1 MGQAADVAVTLS
13 SSEDRPVPP
22 VLLRAVLRL
31 LQDAMLHSM
40 RLRVAVAP
48 LPPSLALLAEQ
59 LEALSG
65 QVRNILGL
73 RT

>member
-1 MGQAADVAVTLS
+1 M
-13 SSEDRPVPP
+13 PP

-31 LQDAMLHSM
+31 LQDAMLHSA

-48 LPPSLALLAEQ
+48 PPSQLALLAEQ